1 MIEIFILATLAFSA
15 FFAGLETA
23 FISSDK
29 LLIELDRNH
38 GALGS
43 EIVRLF
49 TDNPRRL
56 FITTSI
62 GKNISEVSF
71 VALFTYYISELLPTG
86 SELAS
91 FLITLGLAAF
101 VLLFFAGFLPGLL
114 IAAFPNSFL
123 RIFSI
128 PALFF
133 FLLFYPFARL
143 VTAISFLFVRIFKSY
158 DYKDKDVKD
167 IIFGRPHSDNMII
180 PDVKTE
186 QESASENQDVIILRN
201 ALDFSNV
208 KLREIMVP
216 RTEIEAVEIN
226 SSIEYLK
233 EKFVSTRFS
242 RILSYNGTIDNITGY
257 FEVKDIYKN
266 LKEIKSAL
274 RKIAIVPETM
284 AANKLL
290 RKFVNEKINIALVVD
305 EFGGTSGMVTI
316 EDLLEQIVGDIEDEH
331 DVRDLVEK
339 QTGPKEY
346 VLSGRLEI
354 DYLNEKYNLELPDQH
369 DYETLAGMIL
379 YFHGSIPGVNEIIR
393 IGSIEIRIL
402 NSSSTKINLV
412 KLEIK

>member
-1 MIEIFILATLAFSA
+1 MIEIFILVALIFSA

-23 FISSDK
+23 FITSDK
-29 LLIELDRNH
+29 LLIELDRKH

-49 TDNPRRL
+49 TDNPSRL

-71 VALFTYYISELLPTG
+71 VALITYRTSNLITPGNELV
-86 SELAS
+86 A
-91 FLITLGLAAF
+91 FLIILGLAVF

-133 FLLFYPFARL
+133 FLVFYPFARL
-143 VTAISFLFVRIFKSY
+143 VTAISFLFVRKSNSH
-158 DYKDKDVKD
+158 DYKAEDVKD
-167 IIFGRPHSDNMII
+167 IIFGRPLSDNMII
-180 PDVKTE
+180 PDVKTDK
-186 QESASENQDVIILRN
+186 ESASENQDVIILRN

-226 SSIEYLK
+226 SSVEYLK
-233 EKFVSTRFS
+233 EKFVATRFS

-257 FEVKDIYKN
+257 FEVKDIYKD

-339 QTGPKEY
+339 QTGQKEY

-354 DYLNEKYNLELPDQH
+354 DYLNEKYSLGLPDEH

-393 IGSIEIRIL
+393 IGNIEIRIL